1 MMNRNRFI
9 LLTGAAG
16 VVGLLAVTIYMFA
29 DNVSK
34 GPPLPAPSKE
44 GKMSLEESLAKRRS
58 IRSFKAE
65 ALTREQISQLCW
77 AAQGISDPKRGL
89 RTSPSAGALY
99 PLELYVV
106 TGEGVEHYVP
116 KGHALEKHREGD
128 LRGKLQGAALGQS
141 CVGKAPATF
150 VIAAVVSRTQRKYG
164 QRAERYVWM
173 EVGHAAQNILLQAT
187 ALGLGAVPVGAF
199 RDEEVAKALSL
210 PADHAPQYLIP
221 VGVPEKRD

>member
-1 MMNRNRFI
+1 MTNRARLASVAVAVALAV
-9 LLTGAAG
+9 LLAAG
-16 VVGLLAVTIYMFA
+16 ICICAEGEAK
-29 DNVSK
+29 VS
-34 GPPLPAPSKE
+34 PLPAPSKE
-44 GKMSLEESLAKRRS
+44 GKMSLEQALAGRRS